1 MLVRL
6 LFFAFSFT
14 FVLASHGRAEAQG
27 SAPIVI
33 VEHSEL
39 EGAELVRETARWHEG
54 FYFRAGLGFGIF
66 VDRFAGDLG
75 WIDATASGGSGAFE
89 LMVGGSL
96 MDGLVLGGGVLV
108 EHVVDPAI
116 EVENVR
122 VEDDVAVGTFVI
134 LGPFLD
140 WYPSPAGGFH
150 VQLLLGAS
158 RIDIGSD
165 DGSVR
170 DDHAPVGGGVALGA
184 GYDFWI
190 ADEWSIGFLGRL
202 SASTM
207 TADDVSHEV
216 FAASLLA
223 TVTYN

>member
-1 MLVRL
+1 MLFRL
-6 LFFAFSFT
+6 LFFLVCLA

-33 VEHSEL
+33 VDHADL
-39 EGAELVRETARWHEG
+39 EAAEPVQETARWHQG
-54 FYFRAGLGFGIF
+54 FYLRAGLGFGIF
-66 VDRFAGDLG
+66 GDRFEGDLG
-75 WIDATASGGSGAFE
+75 WLDATASGGSFSLE
-89 LMVGGSL
+89 LMAGGSL
-96 MDGLVLGGGVLV
+96 MDGLVLGGGLLV

-122 VEDDVAVGTFVI
+122 VEDDVAVGTFAI

-140 WYPSPAGGFH
+140 WYPSAAGGFH
-150 VQLLLGAS
+150 LQLLIGAS
-158 RIDIGSD
+158 RIDIRSD
-165 DGSVR
+165 DGSYGE
-170 DDHAPVGGGVALGA
+170 HAPVGGGVALGA
-184 GYDFWI
+184 GYDWWL
-190 ADEWSIGFLGRL
+190 ADEWSIGFLARI

-207 TADDVSHEV
+207 TDDDVTHEV